1 MITLDLNL
9 VDARDASSPGYLQ
22 RIRRL
27 DPDLSRIASAYQGVG
42 KTVVKLSAS
51 NPFVLGLYL
60 RRFKRR
66 GELTLGTR
74 IGKPSGLGDV
84 RWFGA

>member
-1 MITLDLNL
+1 MITLDFNL
-9 VDARDASSPGYLQ
+9 LDARDASSQEYLQ
-22 RIRRL
+22 RFRRL
-27 DPDLSRIASAYQGVG
+27 DPNLYRIASAYQGVG
-42 KTVVKLSAS
+42 KTVVKLCAT

-74 IGKPSGLGDV
+74 IGKPSGFGDV